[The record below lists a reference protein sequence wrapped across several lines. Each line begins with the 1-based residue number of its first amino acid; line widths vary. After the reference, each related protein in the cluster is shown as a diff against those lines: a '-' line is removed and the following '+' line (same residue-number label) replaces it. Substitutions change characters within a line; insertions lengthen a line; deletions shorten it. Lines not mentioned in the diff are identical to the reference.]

1 MIFFR
6 NNIWKIWPLGIAI
19 LVWAVGY
26 ILRWHAW
33 DIGICD
39 SWVGHCAEVAQ
50 GAIGDPMMAYSQWLV
65 ISGAIMFFA
74 RSEILKRWAVF
85 SGVYLG
91 ASIVA
96 LAFTNVSAG
105 GFDFPERLT
114 AAQIFGL
121 LFLIITVLWVVIHT
135 IILRRRE
142 KRSV

>member
-1 MIFFR
+1 
-6 NNIWKIWPLGIAI
+6 
-19 LVWAVGY
+19 
-26 ILRWHAW
+26 
-33 DIGICD
+33 
-39 SWVGHCAEVAQ
+39 
-50 GAIGDPMMAYSQWLV
+50 
-65 ISGAIMFFA
+65 MFFA